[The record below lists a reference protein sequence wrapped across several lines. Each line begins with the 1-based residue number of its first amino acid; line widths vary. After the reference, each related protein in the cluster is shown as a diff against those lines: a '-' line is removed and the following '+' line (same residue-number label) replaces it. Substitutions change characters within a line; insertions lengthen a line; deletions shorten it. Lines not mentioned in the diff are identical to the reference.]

1 MDLIDEIKR
10 EFKTT
15 ILLIS
20 HDLALV
26 SNYAD
31 KVSVMYAGHIV
42 EEAPAEDFFKHPQ
55 HPYSIALLNSLP
67 EKNPALK
74 LKTIEGAPPSI
85 QEQIFGCKF
94 HPICEYFKAG
104 VCDTKEPKLIEKSI
118 YHCSACFI
126 NL

>member
-1 MDLIDEIKR
+1 MIP
-10 EFKTT
+10 
-15 ILLIS
+15 
-20 HDLALV
+20 
-26 SNYAD
+26 NYAD
-31 KVSVMYAGHIV
+31 NISVMYAGHIV

-85 QEQIFGCKF
+85 QEEIFGCKF
-94 HPICEYFKAG
+94 HPRCEYFKAG
-104 VCDTKEPKLIEKSI
+104 LCDTQEPKLIEKSI